1 MAMIPRLELRQS
13 QSLVMT
19 PQLQQAIKLLQL
31 SSVDLLAYVEQEL
44 EQNPLLERD
53 DGGED
58 GLEATGVD
66 AAADDDSTEVER
78 DPDDDGEAGGLAAVD
93 RSVEAERPLPDDD
106 TPDVDYDNQWNN
118 DSAQDAIEG
127 DHQEAAPAAQFEDWG
142 SSGGG
147 FEDGRGNL
155 EQILSDTITLREH
168 LVAQLNM
175 DMGNAGDRMIGL
187 HLIDMLDEAGYLT
200 GDVMQ
205 VATLLGCAVERV
217 ERTLARLQTFD
228 PPGIFARNLAEC
240 LGLQLKDRNRLDPAI
255 QTLLDNLDLLAKRDL
270 AALTRLC
277 GMDADDLAEMVAEI
291 RALDPKPATAFEA
304 AVSQPVTPDV
314 LMRPQPGGGWI
325 IELNSDTLPR
335 VLVSNHYYARIAKEA
350 RSKTDRQYIHEC
362 FQSASWLV
370 KSLHQRATTILK
382 VATEIVRQQDG
393 FFAKGVSHL
402 RPLVLRDIALAIEMH
417 ESTVSRVTSN
427 KYMATPRGIF
437 ELKYFFTPAIANS
450 SGGEAHSAE
459 AVRHRIKALIDAE
472 EVTKVLSDDG
482 LVALLKG
489 EGIDIARRTVAK
501 YREALG
507 LPSSVQRRREK
518 TSRL

>member
-1 MAMIPRLELRQS
+1 
-13 QSLVMT
+13 MT

-31 SSVDLLAYVEQEL
+31 SSMELLAYVEEEL
-44 EQNPLLERD
+44 AQNPLLERD
-53 DGGED
+53 DGSED

-66 AAADDDSTEVER
+66 AVDDEDSETDQDPGADGA
-78 DPDDDGEAGGLAAVD
+78 DGGDGGDGGDLASVD
-93 RSVEAERPLPDDD
+93 QSVDGDRPLPEDD
-106 TPDVDYDNQWNN
+106 TLDLDYDNQWNN
-118 DSAQDAIEG
+118 DSAADGVEG
-127 DHQEAAPAAQFEDWG
+127 DRLDAAPTAQFEDWG

-147 FEDGRGNL
+147 FEDGQGNL
-155 EQILSDTITLREH
+155 EQTLSETLSLREH
-168 LVAQLNM
+168 LTAQLNM
-175 DMGNAGDRMIGL
+175 DVADAGDRMIGL
-187 HLIDMLDEAGYLT
+187 HLIDMLDEAGYLA
-200 GDVMQ
+200 GDVVQ
-205 VATLLGCAVERV
+205 VAELLGCTVERV
-217 ERTLARLQTFD
+217 ERTLALLQTFD
-228 PPGIFARNLAEC
+228 PPGIFARDLAEC
-240 LGLQLKDRNRLDPAI
+240 LTLQLKDRNRLDPAI
-255 QTLLDNLDLLAKRDL
+255 QALLDNLDLLAKRDL

-291 RALDPKPATAFEA
+291 RALDPKPATTFEA
-304 AVSQPVTPDV
+304 AVAQPVTPDI

-325 IELNSDTLPR
+325 IELNGDTLPR
-335 VLVSNHYYARIAKEA
+335 VLVNNHYYARVSKEA
-350 RSKTDRQYIHEC
+350 RSKGDRQYIHEC

-382 VATEIVRQQDG
+382 VATEIVRQQDR

-402 RPLVLRDIALAIEMH
+402 RPLVLRDIAQAIEMH

-437 ELKYFFTPAIANS
+437 ELKYFFTPAIASS
-450 SGGEAHSAE
+450 SGGAAHSAE
-459 AVRHRIKALIDAE
+459 AVRQRIKALIDGE
-472 EVTKVLSDDG
+472 EATKVLSDDAI
-482 LVALLKG
+482 VELLAG